1 MPRRKLKQTKAAIAA
16 RRRYRAKKA
25 GAGRSVGAGIARR
38 VFRARYRPQGT
49 NPYKKTK
56 VRAKK
61 IGAGRKVGAGILGK
75 VSLKQIMAA
84 FKNKSNF
91 VKRKFKK
98 PKKVGG
104 FLGNPKIGRVPKC
117 RTCSHRRR
125 R

>member
-61 IGAGRKVGAGILGK
+61 IGAGRKVGAGFLTGIDSKVLKKIKAIL
-75 VSLKQIMAA
+75 
-84 FKNKSNF
+84 KNNSNF
-91 VKRKFKK
+91 VTRKFKK
-98 PKKVGG
+98 PKKVGSG
-104 FLGNPKIGRVPKC
+104 WGKPTPKC
-117 RTCSHRRR
+117 RTCRHRR
-125 R
+125 